1 MHVTR
6 CQGQSHVAGEVRR
19 ELANNRLPPVQPFH
33 AMAYPFS
40 AELALK
46 ISAKY
51 AEFCVETAA
60 RMGVPK
66 LLHPPPQPL
75 KVGVISKHCA
85 FRFWSGH

>member
-1 MHVTR
+1 
-6 CQGQSHVAGEVRR
+6 
-19 ELANNRLPPVQPFH
+19 
-33 AMAYPFS
+33 MAYPFS

-66 LLHPPPQPL
+66 LLHPPAQPL
-75 KVGVISKHCA
+75 KVGTISEHFA
-85 FRFWSGH
+85 FSCGVGVWVVVALGEYTFPHQSLNEVYNRVQAN